1 MNDVLNRAF
10 KTFVE
15 TLITAVIGSF
25 AFLDWSN
32 PDQMAY
38 NFFTVILFPA
48 ACTAL
53 SAAWNQVENY
63 LFKRNNTTDEEEEI
77 AEGIPE
83 VNPVYEDPEE
93 GVVEEVIEEV
103 EFETYEEESFNG

>member
-1 MNDVLNRAF
+1 MNDVFNRAF

-15 TLITAVIGSF
+15 VLITSCICSF
-25 AFLDWSN
+25 ALLDWSD
-32 PDQMAY
+32 PDMVLR
-38 NFFTVILFPA
+38 NFLTVILFPA

-53 SAAWNQVENY
+53 SAAWNQLENY
-63 LFKRNNTTDEEEEI
+63 FFKKNNTTDEEEEI
-77 AEGIPE
+77 VEGIPE
-83 VNPVYEDPEE
+83 VNPIYEDSEE